1 MLYLLFFQCY
11 YNSDSKVAF
20 KETSNQKFL
29 LLEHIFLEFF
39 SNFKCFPLFTSIPSF
54 TEARFKFKKIL
65 YMNNLIH
72 QRDVA

>member
-1 MLYLLFFQCY
+1 MFYVPAFFQSY

-39 SNFKCFPLFTSIPSF
+39 SYITCYLLFTSIPSF
-54 TEARFKFKKIL
+54 TEASL
-65 YMNNLIH
+65 N
-72 QRDVA
+72 